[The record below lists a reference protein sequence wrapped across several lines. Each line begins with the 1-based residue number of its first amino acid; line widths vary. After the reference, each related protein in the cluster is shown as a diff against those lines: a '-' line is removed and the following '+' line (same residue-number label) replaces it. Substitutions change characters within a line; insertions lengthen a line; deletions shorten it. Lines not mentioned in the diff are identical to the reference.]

1 VQIAYAIADCDYRG
15 AVMTDYLANTYP
27 ALARHLDKL
36 VLADLPTPVLQR
48 EVSPGGAGRV
58 ISIKCDNLTNSFY
71 GGNKLRKLE
80 YLLRRALSRNVD
92 RVATFGTAASNHA
105 LATTLYAKQLGLPCI
120 CLTSHQA
127 KTAAAAKTLRLLLA
141 NDAEIVRYGGSYRTR
156 VATMRHYLQGRNA
169 GVIPL
174 GGSSWLGT
182 VGYVNAGLELA
193 AQIAALEIPA
203 PDRIY
208 IATGTMG
215 SAAGLALGLALA
227 EQQAR
232 VQAVRVSPEVVM
244 NRQRLD
250 HLLAKTTTVLNR
262 IDASIP
268 ADLASRVRIDVR
280 HEFFGEGY
288 AVSNAATDEAVEF
301 AADYLELSLE
311 PTYTG
316 KAMAAMLHDMA
327 RPELAGESMLF
338 WNTYN
343 SNPLP
348 EPDEAAVDMDRLPA
362 EFLRYFD

>member
-1 VQIAYAIADCDYRG
+1 
-15 AVMTDYLANTYP
+15 
-27 ALARHLDKL
+27 
-36 VLADLPTPVLQR
+36 
-48 EVSPGGAGRV
+48 
-58 ISIKCDNLTNSFY
+58 
-71 GGNKLRKLE
+71 
-80 YLLRRALSRNVD
+80 
-92 RVATFGTAASNHA
+92 
-105 LATTLYAKQLGLPCI
+105 
-120 CLTSHQA
+120 
-127 KTAAAAKTLRLLLA
+127 
-141 NDAEIVRYGGSYRTR
+141 
-156 VATMRHYLQGRNA
+156 
-169 GVIPL
+169 
-174 GGSSWLGT
+174 
-182 VGYVNAGLELA
+182 
-193 AQIAALEIPA
+193 
-203 PDRIY
+203 
-208 IATGTMG
+208 
-215 SAAGLALGLALA
+215 
-227 EQQAR
+227 

-301 AADYLELSLE
+301 AAEYLELSLE

>member
-1 VQIAYAIADCDYRG
+1 
-15 AVMTDYLANTYP
+15 MTDYLANAYP
-27 ALARHLDKL
+27 ALARHLGKL
-36 VLADLPTPVLQR
+36 VLADLPTPVSQR
-48 EVSPGGAGRV
+48 VFSHGGTDRV
-58 ISIKCDNLTNSFY
+58 ISIKYDNLTNSFY

-80 YLLRRALSRNVD
+80 YLLQRALTRNVD

-120 CLTSHQA
+120 CLTSHQT

-141 NDAEIVRYGGSYRTR
+141 NGAEIIRYGGSYRTR
-156 VATMRHYLQGRNA
+156 VESMRRHVRGRNVS
-169 GVIPL
+169 VIPI

-227 EQQAR
+227 DQQAV
-232 VQAVRVSPEVVM
+232 VQAVRVSPDIIM

-250 HLLAKTTTVLNR
+250 HLLAKTATMLNR
-262 IDASIP
+262 IDATVP
-268 ADLASRVRIDVR
+268 LDLASHARIDVR
-280 HEFFGEGY
+280 HDFFGKGY
-288 AVSNAATDEAVEF
+288 AVSNEATDAAVEF
-301 AADYLELSLE
+301 AADHLELGLE

-316 KAMAAMLHDMA
+316 KAMAALLHDLA
-327 RPELAGESMLF
+327 CPELAGQSMLF

-348 EPDEAAVDMDRLPA
+348 EPDEAAIDMDRLPA

>member
-1 VQIAYAIADCDYRG
+1 
-15 AVMTDYLANTYP
+15 MTDYLANAYP
-27 ALARHLDKL
+27 ALAGHLDKL
-36 VLADLPTPVLQR
+36 VLANLSTPVGERNIRLA
-48 EVSPGGAGRV
+48 GADRA
-58 ISIKCDNLTNSFY
+58 ISIKYDNLTSSFY

-80 YLLRRALSRNVD
+80 YLLRRALTRNVD

-127 KTAAAAKTLRLLLA
+127 KTAAVAKTLRLLLA
-141 NDAEIVRYGGSYRTR
+141 NGAEIVRYGGGYRDR
-156 VATMRHYLQGRNA
+156 VETMRRHVQGRNV
-169 GVIPL
+169 GLIPI

-193 AQIAALEIPA
+193 AQIAALEIPV

-227 EQQAR
+227 EQKAE
-232 VQAVRVSPEVVM
+232 VQAVRVSPEAIM

-250 HLLAKTTTVLNR
+250 HLVAKTAMMLNR

-268 ADLASRVRIDVR
+268 ADIASRVHIDVR
-280 HEFFGEGY
+280 HEFFGKAY
-288 AVSNAATDEAVEF
+288 AVSNEATDDAVEF
-301 AADYLELSLE
+301 ASAQLELKLE
-311 PTYTG
+311 TTYTG
-316 KAMAAMLHDMA
+316 KAMAALLHDLA
-327 RPELAGESMLF
+327 CPEHAGKSMLF

-348 EPDEAAVDMDRLPA
+348 EPDEATVDLDRLPA

>member
-244 NRQRLD
+244 NRQRL
-250 HLLAKTTTVLNR
+250 
-262 IDASIP
+262 P

-301 AADYLELSLE
+301 AAEYLELSLE